1 MKKIYFVFIGLL
13 LMIVNSSCDDFLD
26 AYPNDSVPENKFW
39 QSESDLTKFVTD
51 IYASTFPVDNEG
63 AIFFDEALSDN
74 SYMVW
79 DGWYTDVKLAA
90 NGTQD
95 AYGTTPQNLWTN

>member
-1 MKKIYFVFIGLL
+1 ML
-13 LMIVNSSCDDFLD
+13 VNFSCDDFLD

-63 AIFFDEALSDN
+63 AIFL
-74 SYMVW
+74 M
-79 DGWYTDVKLAA
+79 KLYLIIPIWFGMA
-90 NGTQD
+90 GIQM
-95 AYGTTPQNLWTN
+95 